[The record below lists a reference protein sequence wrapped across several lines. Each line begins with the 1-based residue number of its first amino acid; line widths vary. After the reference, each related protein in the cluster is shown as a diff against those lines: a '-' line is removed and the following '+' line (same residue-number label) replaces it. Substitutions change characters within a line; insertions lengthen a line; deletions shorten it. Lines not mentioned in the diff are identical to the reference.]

1 MGSGRKRRSQK
12 AGLPPGAL
20 VHIGEVK
27 TAATAMSLTRLG
39 AGGIEEFEITDLA
52 EIPAVDDAFPVI
64 WLNVYGVHDAAAMA
78 AIGKHFDLHPLVIE
92 DILNTDQRPKVD
104 AFESYLFVVGRLY
117 DSTRTRSDLAMDQVS
132 MIIGHSFVLTFQER
146 RSGTFD
152 PIRQRL
158 RKEKGASLR
167 RPSADYLAYT
177 LLDAMVD
184 GYFSIIERL
193 GDKCEDLEEEI
204 LGRPKKNVLQKMHE
218 LKREASILR
227 RTVWP
232 MRELIGSLQRNHAN
246 FFSEETRIYLRDIY
260 DHTVHLLEQL
270 EDLRDLLT
278 GLLDVYLS
286 SASNRVNLEVRTLTL
301 LTTVFM
307 PAALVAGIFGMNFR
321 SMPLLESP
329 DGFWTALML
338 MGGVALLLFGI
349 FWSRKLFR

>member
-39 AGGIEEFEITDLA
+39 AGGIEEMEIADLT
-52 EIPAVDDAFPVI
+52 EIPPGNDAFPVI
-64 WLNVYGVHDAAAMA
+64 WLNIYGVHDAAAMA

-104 AFESYLFVVGRLY
+104 AFENYLFVVGRLY

-227 RTVWP
+227 RTIWP